1 MGVGSHCVRTATI
14 LTRGTEMNR
23 EKLRQFYRRMEKV
36 PITALLFSAA
46 VIIAFAVPPRPSIIL
61 SRGNFVFVLL
71 LVLAAFLWGRF
82 VGMRKR

>member
-1 MGVGSHCVRTATI
+1 
-14 LTRGTEMNR
+14 MNR